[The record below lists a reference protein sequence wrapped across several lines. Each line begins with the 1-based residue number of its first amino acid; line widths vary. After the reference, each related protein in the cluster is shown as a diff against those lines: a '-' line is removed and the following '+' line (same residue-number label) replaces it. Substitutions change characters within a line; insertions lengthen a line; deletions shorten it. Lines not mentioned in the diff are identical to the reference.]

1 MADKFLDRRGLMA
14 DRRSILGESAQADA
28 FSIETLPSNVAPP
41 LKNFPPLISGRAE
54 FYVVADNSPALI
66 WTAGT
71 DGLCNWFNRGWLEFT
86 GRTMAQELG
95 NGWTEGVHPQ
105 DFQPC
110 VDQYLKHFKA
120 HEEFLIEY
128 RLRRSD
134 GQYRWILDSGT
145 PVFDADGKFI
155 GYNGVCFDI
164 HDRKESDVNK
174 LERAQ
179 SAQINSEN
187 RLALV
192 THDAGIGIW
201 DWNLQT
207 KEMVWDESM
216 FDLYHIRREDFS
228 QAVDAWQ
235 KSLHPEDR
243 QRAEH
248 EIEDAL
254 NNIKPFHSQFR
265 IIWPN
270 GEVRHIK
277 ATAKV
282 FFSEAGKPLSMLG
295 TNRDVTD
302 ITLVDRM
309 KSEFIA
315 SAAHELRTPMTSI
328 FGYTELLKSMDF
340 DAETQKEMISTIY
353 DQSKAMIGL
362 LNDILDMAK
371 MEAEVAEIYQ
381 MTPQPISAILK
392 ALADTLVTP
401 YNHNKVILEITPN
414 LPDVNVDKT
423 KIEQAVRNLLD
434 NAFKFSPNHEPINMQ
449 VTEVMQN
456 QQRKLLIAIEDHGI
470 GMKSEQ
476 LKHVYDRFYRV
487 DQTGIVPGTGLGM
500 AIVREIITHHGGTIE
515 IESKFG
521 AGTKVMLYLPVD
533 E

>member
-1 MADKFLDRRGLMA
+1 MADKFSDRRGLMA
-14 DRRSILGESAQADA
+14 DRRSVLGESAQAD
-28 FSIETLPSNVAPP
+28 TLLIKTAAP
-41 LKNFPPLISGRAE
+41 LKNFPSLSSSMTQ
-54 FYVVADNSPALI
+54 FYAVADNSPALI

-71 DGLCNWFNRGWLEFT
+71 DGLCNWFNKGWLEFT

-110 VDQYLKHFKA
+110 VDQYLQHFKA

-201 DWNLQT
+201 DYNLVT
-207 KEMVWDESM
+207 NELVWDDSM
-216 FDLYHIRREDFS
+216 FELYHVAPNKFS
-228 QAVDAWQ
+228 KTVDAWENA
-235 KSLHPEDR
+235 LHPEDC
-243 QRAEH
+243 QRAKDELMAGIH
-248 EIEDAL
+248 
-254 NNIKPFHSQFR
+254 NIKPFDTHFR
-265 IIWPN
+265 IVWPN

-277 ATAKV
+277 ATAQV
-282 FFSEAGKPLSMLG
+282 FFDDSGVPLSMLG
-295 TNRDVTD
+295 TNRDITD

-328 FGYTELLKSMDF
+328 FGYTELLKTMDF

-371 MEAEVAEIYQ
+371 MEAEVAEIYY
-381 MTPQPISAILK
+381 MKPQPIGAILK
-392 ALADTLVTP
+392 ALAETLVTP
-401 YNHNKVILEITPN
+401 DNHNKVILEITPN

-423 KIEQAVRNLLD
+423 RIEQAVRNLLD

-456 QQRKLLIAIEDHGI
+456 QQRKVLITIEDHGI
-470 GMKSEQ
+470 GMKPEH
-476 LKHVYDRFYRV
+476 LNHIYDRFYRV
-487 DQTGIVPGTGLGM
+487 DQSGVVPGTGLGM